1 MGQWIVDTLLQDL
14 HERLSR
20 LERQVA
26 NLEASVLGRRSQES
40 LGEQGGRLLREA
52 RASQAAVSAAVA
64 KAFADMGIAGEPVSI
79 DELRK
84 MMEACGVKAEDRP
97 FSREILAMREE

>member
-52 RASQAAVSAAVA
+52 KAS
-64 KAFADMGIAGEPVSI
+64 
-79 DELRK
+79 
-84 MMEACGVKAEDRP
+84 
-97 FSREILAMREE
+97 